1 MRRQAPAVE
10 YREVMKLRINNLIWR
25 IDDLEPNQY
34 SDSQKMKWLSLLDGQ
49 IFEEIIKTH
58 EDPIR
63 ESFSAYIDGNEELL
77 VPYPYGEELYS
88 WYLQAMIAAENA
100 ESDKYDQMMGMYNS
114 VFTQFANWY
123 NRTHRPKK
131 AETRFLF

>member
-1 MRRQAPAVE
+1 MRILDII
-10 YREVMKLRINNLIWR
+10 YRV
-25 IDDLEPNQY
+25 DDLEPNQY
-34 SDSQKMKWLSLLDGQ
+34 RIDQKMKWLSLLDGQ

-58 EDPIR
+58 EEPVR
-63 ESFSAYIDGNEELL
+63 EVFLPYDNHDEELL

-100 ESDKYDQMMGMYNS
+100 ESDKYDQMMSMYNS
-114 VFTQFANWY
+114 VFIQFTNWY

-131 AETRFLF
+131 AETRFMF

>member
-1 MRRQAPAVE
+1 MRILDII
-10 YREVMKLRINNLIWR
+10 YRV
-25 IDDLEPNQY
+25 DDLEPNQY
-34 SDSQKMKWLSLLDGQ
+34 RNDQKKKWLSLLDGQ

-58 EDPIR
+58 ENPVR
-63 ESFSAYIDGNEELL
+63 EVFLPYDNYDEELL

-100 ESDKYDQMMGMYNS
+100 ESDKYDQMMSMYNS
-114 VFTQFANWY
+114 VFIQFTNWY

>member
-10 YREVMKLRINNLIWR
+10 YREVKKLRIVDLISQV
-25 IDDLEPNQY
+25 DDLEPNQY
-34 SDSQKMKWLSLLDGQ
+34 SVEQKMKWLSLLDGQ

-58 EDPIR
+58 EEPVR
-63 ESFSAYIDGNEELL
+63 ESFSAYTNLDEELL
-77 VPYPYGEELYS
+77 VSYPYGEELYS

-114 VFTQFANWY
+114 VFTQFTNWY

>member
-10 YREVMKLRINNLIWR
+10 YREMMKMKIKDLIWGV
-25 IDDLEPNQY
+25 DDLEPNQY
-34 SDSQKMKWLSLLDGQ
+34 NDPQKMKWLSLLDGQ
-49 IFEEIIKTH
+49 IYEEIIKTH

-63 ESFSAYIDGNEELL
+63 ESFSEYIDIHEELL

-88 WYLQAMIAAENA
+88 WYLQDMIAAENA

-114 VFTQFANWY
+114 VFTQFTNWY